1 MNQKIPLIVA
11 LNLVIFTPLT
21 LLGGEKI
28 VIEMENVKRTQ
39 DRSLNRFSIG
49 PQFSFNYKADFQN
62 SALYYNPVDP
72 GPAIGGANHIYND
85 GYVLVDGSG
94 NFGGLTGYWGY
105 VNPSQVVGP
114 GNGTGMAFHA
124 IQSGGSSSAEDNP
137 QYGFEIVYQRVLGDL
152 PTESPG
158 IWGFQAGFSYTDLDL
173 HGRGRGTTPVTID
186 TYPLNGVLPPL
197 APYNGTFLGPGALLG
212 DTPVRTLGSAALVS
226 DQTLSGDLFAFRFGP
241 FVEWDLTPKLS
252 LSASVG
258 VTLAPTKLEYDFSE
272 TATLASG
279 ASFSNSGH
287 SSDTEI
293 LYGAYVD
300 ARLRYAYSENWGV
313 YVGAQFQSLNS
324 MQQSA
329 GGRSARFD
337 PGATFAL
344 STGIIW
350 RF

>member
-11 LNLVIFTPLT
+11 LNLVVVTPLT
-21 LLGGEKI
+21 LLGGEKM
-28 VIEMENVKRTQ
+28 VIEMENVTRRP
-39 DRSLNRFSIG
+39 DRNLNRFSIG
-49 PQFSFNYKADFQN
+49 PQFSFNFKADFQN
-62 SALYYNPVDP
+62 SGLYFNPVDP
-72 GPAIGGANHIYND
+72 GPAIGGANHIYDD

-105 VNPSQVVGP
+105 DNPSQVVGP
-114 GNGTGMAFHA
+114 GMEFHA
-124 IQSGGSSSAEDNP
+124 IQAGGPSSSEDDDP

-173 HGRGRGTTPVTID
+173 QGRNRGSTPVTTD

-197 APYNGTFLGPGALLG
+197 AGYRGTFAGPGALLG
-212 DTPVRTLGSAALVS
+212 DTPVRTIGSATLIN
-226 DQTLSGDLFAFRFGP
+226 DQRMSGDLFAFRLGP
-241 FVEWDLTPKLS
+241 FVEWELTPKMS
-252 LSASVG
+252 VSASAGLTV
-258 VTLAPTKLEYDFSE
+258 APTKLDYDFSE

-287 SSDTEI
+287 SSDSEI
-293 LYGAYVD
+293 LYGAYLE
-300 ARLRYAYSENWGV
+300 ARLRYDYSENWGI
-313 YVGAQFQSLNS
+313 YVGAQFQSLES
-324 MQQSA
+324 MQQSV
-329 GGRSARFD
+329 GGRSAKFD

-344 STGIIW
+344 STGITW